1 MQSQISSSRVRD
13 GVLITACMVI
23 ILAGMRYAQPLIVSF
38 LLSLFI
44 SIIAAG
50 PAGWLI
56 KRGLSVT
63 PAVGIVLLGLIVLE
77 ILLAVLVGSTLEQ
90 FRQSLPLYQDRLQTM
105 SSEMVLWITNQGVDI
120 SKSGIADVL
129 DPGAVMRFANT
140 LVFSI
145 GSTLSNVML
154 IMFTVMFMLLDA
166 WSLPDKFK
174 AMNSTRSEMINARL
188 SDIVH
193 STKQYTS
200 IKALMSLIT
209 GTMIWTGTALVG
221 LDFAILWGFLAFLL
235 NFIPTVGSIIAAV
248 PAVLL
253 ALVQLGPMLALVVA
267 LIFLAV
273 NTLIGNIVEPKY
285 MGEKVGLS
293 TLVVFLS
300 MVFWGWLL
308 GPVGMLLSVPL
319 TMVVKLAAMSS
330 DETRWISILL
340 GSNDTTEV
348 PDQQLETNENE
359 QRLKTGGDT

>member
-1 MQSQISSSRVRD
+1 
-13 GVLITACMVI
+13 
-23 ILAGMRYAQPLIVSF
+23 
-38 LLSLFI
+38 
-44 SIIAAG
+44 
-50 PAGWLI
+50 
-56 KRGLSVT
+56 
-63 PAVGIVLLGLIVLE
+63 
-77 ILLAVLVGSTLEQ
+77 
-90 FRQSLPLYQDRLQTM
+90 
-105 SSEMVLWITNQGVDI
+105 
-120 SKSGIADVL
+120 
-129 DPGAVMRFANT
+129 
-140 LVFSI
+140 
-145 GSTLSNVML
+145 
-154 IMFTVMFMLLDA
+154 MFTVMFMLLDA
-166 WSLPDKFK
+166 WSLPHKFK

-253 ALVQLGPMLALVVA
+253 ALVQLGSMLALVVA